1 MKNLIIVGFIAALA
15 GLYLTN
21 EKKEKSEVVKSEIVK
36 PQKEETKLL
45 KRSEID
51 NKYKW
56 NMTDFYP
63 DWAEWDKDLETLK
76 SMMKEIPQYKGQIKD
91 DSKKFVELIK
101 LEEKMGRLLDKLYV
115 YVYMLKDLDSKDEV
129 SSVKLQEIQAIYTE
143 YSVSAAWITPEI
155 LQIPKETMERW
166 IDENPELK
174 DNRFGLMEIYRLQ
187 GHVLDE
193 GKEKLLSYYGQYMG
207 APHDIYA
214 ELSISDMKWNEVK
227 LSDGYEGPV
236 TNGVYSKVLATNRN
250 QEDRKKAFEALYG
263 AFDNNK
269 NTYGAIYRA
278 LLQRDVASSK
288 GRNYNSSLEK
298 ALEPKN
304 VPTEVYT
311 TLLKSAIDNNAPL
324 QRYVN
329 LRKKALGLKEYPYY
343 DNSINIVEYDKTFD
357 YDVAKEMVYNSV
369 APLGEDYSAKMNR
382 AISEGWIDVFE
393 TENKRSGA
401 YSIGIY
407 DVHPYMLLNYQSTL
421 DDVFTLAHELGHTL
435 HTMLSNENQPYAT
448 HDYTIFVAE
457 VASTF
462 NERLLLDYMIKNS
475 NDPIEK
481 IALIEQALG
490 NIVGTFYIQTLFA
503 NYEYQAHKLIEE
515 GKAVTPDVLSGI
527 MDNLFKEYFGD
538 SITMDELQKIIWA
551 RIPHFFNSPYYVYQ
565 YATSFASSANLYD
578 RITNTKYS
586 EEERTKAKEDYLTLL
601 KSGGNGHPM
610 NQLKKAGVDLEK
622 VESFHA
628 VAVEFDRLLDI
639 LEEELNKLEK

>member
-1 MKNLIIVGFIAALA
+1 
-15 GLYLTN
+15 
-21 EKKEKSEVVKSEIVK
+21 
-36 PQKEETKLL
+36 
-45 KRSEID
+45 
-51 NKYKW
+51 
-56 NMTDFYP
+56 
-63 DWAEWDKDLETLK
+63 
-76 SMMKEIPQYKGQIKD
+76 
-91 DSKKFVELIK
+91 
-101 LEEKMGRLLDKLYV
+101 
-115 YVYMLKDLDSKDEV
+115 
-129 SSVKLQEIQAIYTE
+129 
-143 YSVSAAWITPEI
+143 
-155 LQIPKETMERW
+155 
-166 IDENPELK
+166 
-174 DNRFGLMEIYRLQ
+174 
-187 GHVLDE
+187 
-193 GKEKLLSYYGQYMG
+193 
-207 APHDIYA
+207 
-214 ELSISDMKWNEVK
+214 
-227 LSDGYEGPV
+227 
-236 TNGVYSKVLATNRN
+236 
-250 QEDRKKAFEALYG
+250 
-263 AFDNNK
+263 
-269 NTYGAIYRA
+269 
-278 LLQRDVASSK
+278 
-288 GRNYNSSLEK
+288 
-298 ALEPKN
+298 
-304 VPTEVYT
+304 
-311 TLLKSAIDNNAPL
+311 
-324 QRYVN
+324 
-329 LRKKALGLKEYPYY
+329 
-343 DNSINIVEYDKTFD
+343 
-357 YDVAKEMVYNSV
+357 
-369 APLGEDYSAKMNR
+369 
-382 AISEGWIDVFE
+382 
-393 TENKRSGA
+393 
-401 YSIGIY
+401 
-407 DVHPYMLLNYQSTL
+407 MLLNYQSTL

-601 KSGGNGHPM
+601 KSGGNDHPM